1 MKGKIIFQK
10 RIKRQNYLLP
20 VKRAAIL
27 RAVAVPVA
35 PSSSSADSAEYRKQ
49 LSESYGFEKIGEPLP
64 ENVRLKDIIE
74 SLPKEV
80 HHLLQHSNL

>member
-1 MKGKIIFQK
+1 MFQK
-10 RIKRQNYLLP
+10 KIKRQNYVLP
-20 VKRAAIL
+20 VKRAAII

-35 PSSSSADSAEYRKQ
+35 PLPSSADSAEYRKK

-64 ENVRLKDIIE
+64 EDVRLKDIIE

-80 HHLLQHSNL
+80 LQLLQHNSV